1 MKKLF
6 FISCM
11 ITVFGFN
18 GNLKAQDSSDVLEEI
33 PFDYMTRSPL
43 YDFTEK
49 NLNAADTIP
58 GFETTE
64 NKLKL
69 SGTIFLSDGVTPA
82 KDVIL
87 FIEQPNENGEYDLQ
101 FENNKRFVTHRA
113 WVKTNEQGQYTFYTF
128 IPGSY
133 RHSKELRHIHPV
145 VKETGKPEYKLNSL
159 MFEDDPFLTKA
170 CRKKLKKKGIDSIL
184 TTLKKEDRYEANY
197 NIVLK

>member
-18 GNLKAQDSSDVLEEI
+18 GNLKAQDAADVLEEI

>member
-6 FISCM
+6 FISCL
-11 ITVFGFN
+11 ITVFGFSDS
-18 GNLKAQDSSDVLEEI
+18 LKAQDSADVLEEI
-33 PFDYMTRSPL
+33 PFDYLTRSPL

>member
-6 FISCM
+6 FISCL
-11 ITVFGFN
+11 ITVFGFSDS
-18 GNLKAQDSSDVLEEI
+18 LKAQDSADVLEEI
-33 PFDYMTRSPL
+33 PFDYLTRSPL

-49 NLNAADTIP
+49 NLNATDTIP
-58 GFETTE
+58 GFETQE

-69 SGTIFLSDGVTPA
+69 TGTIFLSDGVTPA
-82 KDVIL
+82 KGVIL
-87 FIEQPNENGEYDLQ
+87 FIEQPNEDGEYDLQ

-145 VKETGKPEYKLNSL
+145 VKEAGKPEYKLNSL

-170 CRKKLKKKGIDSIL
+170 CKKKLKKKGIDSIL
-184 TTLKKEDRYEANY
+184 TTLKKEDMYVANY

>member
-1 MKKLF
+1 MKKL
-6 FISCM
+6 
-11 ITVFGFN
+11 
-18 GNLKAQDSSDVLEEI
+18 
-33 PFDYMTRSPL
+33 
-43 YDFTEK
+43 FTEK
-49 NLNAADTIP
+49 NLNATDTIP
-58 GFETTE
+58 GFETQE

-69 SGTIFLSDGVTPA
+69 TGTIYLSDGVTPA
-82 KDVIL
+82 KGVIL
-87 FIEQPNENGEYDLQ
+87 FIEQPNEDGEYDLQ

-145 VKETGKPEYKLNSL
+145 VKEAGKPEYKLNSL

-184 TTLKKEDRYEANY
+184 TTLKKEDMYVANY